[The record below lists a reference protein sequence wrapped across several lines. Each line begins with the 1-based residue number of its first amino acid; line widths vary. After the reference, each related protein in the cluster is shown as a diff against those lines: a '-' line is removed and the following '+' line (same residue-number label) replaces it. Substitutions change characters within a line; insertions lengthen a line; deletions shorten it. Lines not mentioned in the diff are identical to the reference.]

1 MYNAVRVSLS
11 ISVLKVCN
19 SVQVNIHVKTF
30 KAEKT
35 NSQSTKEPPPHSYC
49 SIRESA
55 RSGLDVVFSNEL
67 GNLYQWAVTMTFERS
82 KEIHSNSR

>member
-35 NSQSTKEPPPHSYC
+35 NCQSTKEPTHGYC

-55 RSGLDVVFSNEL
+55 RSGLDVVFSKKL